1 MALFGSKTNTDDKKK
16 VASKAVVAKDDKSK
30 EAKEAASM
38 KDLYAEAPVKTGTT
52 KSKTVASKY
61 TASNRFL
68 VRPVIT
74 EKATDLSADNKYAFV
89 VEKSANKI
97 EVAKAIKAV
106 YGVEPKAVNM
116 INMQGKKVARGRIRG
131 QRKDWKKAIVTLKK
145 GDTIS
150 IYEGV

>member
-1 MALFGSKTNTDDKKK
+1 MALFGSKTNTDDKKA
-16 VASKAVVAKDDKSK
+16 VAPKKDVV
-30 EAKEAASM
+30 KEAASM
-38 KDLYAEAPVKTGTT
+38 KDLYAEAPVKTSAT
-52 KSKTVASKY
+52 KSKAAVSKY
-61 TASNRFL
+61 TVSNRLL

-106 YGVEPKAVNM
+106 YGVEPTAVNI
-116 INMQGKKVARGRIRG
+116 INMQGKQVARGRIRG